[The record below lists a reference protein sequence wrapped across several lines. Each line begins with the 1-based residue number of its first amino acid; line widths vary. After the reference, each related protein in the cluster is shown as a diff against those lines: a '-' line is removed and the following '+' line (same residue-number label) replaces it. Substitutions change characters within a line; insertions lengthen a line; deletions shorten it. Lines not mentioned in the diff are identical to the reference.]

1 MIAGLTLSL
10 LKLKGELW
18 YLLGEGGFLKEAV
31 ER

>member
-1 MIAGLTLSL
+1 MIAGLTPSS